1 MTTESRSALLH
12 FTTEGFGPREKIAAW
27 HEVYGRTIAK
37 IDLEPPADGEFMI
50 NASLRN
56 LPGLGLVSMT
66 STELGFHKTR
76 RLIDNDDVILTV
88 VDSGHWSGSQ
98 LGREARLEAGD
109 AALSTTAEVATGI
122 SFGRRVMFR
131 IPCKAI
137 APVVVDLAASLQ
149 RRIPRETEGLRMLR
163 RYLHA
168 MQDMDLATP
177 DLQRLTVAHIYDLV
191 ALTLGATRDAASAA
205 ADRGVRA
212 ARLRAVKEDVARNLE
227 QGDVSVDAVA
237 IRHRVSPRYL
247 RKLFESEGVTF
258 SEYVLD
264 RRLAL
269 AHRLLSDPRRASE
282 KIASVAFAA
291 GFGDVSYFYRVFRR
305 RYDLLPA
312 DVRAQARGL
321 H

>member
-1 MTTESRSALLH
+1 LLH

-37 IDLEPPADGEFMI
+37 VDLKPPVDGAFMI
-50 NASLRN
+50 NAALRN

-76 RLIDNDDVILTV
+76 SLIDSDDVILTIV
-88 VDSGHWSGSQ
+88 ESGYQSGSQ

-109 AALSTTAEVATGI
+109 GVLSTTAEVAAGI

-131 IPCKAI
+131 VPCKAV
-137 APVVVDLAASLQ
+137 APAVVDLGAWVM
-149 RRIPRETEGLRMLR
+149 RRIPRETEGLRLLR

-177 DLQRLTVAHIYDLV
+177 DLQRLTVAHMYDLM
-191 ALTLGATRDAASAA
+191 ALTLGATRDAASVA

-212 ARLRAVKEDVARNLE
+212 ARLRAVKDDITRNLE

-237 IRHRVSPRYL
+237 RRQRVSPRYL

-264 RRLAL
+264 RRLSL
-269 AHRLLSDPRRASE
+269 AHRLLSDPRHASE

-312 DVRAQARGL
+312 DVRAHARGL